1 MHNYNMIQ
9 PKHQL
14 SHNVP
19 AINQDYR
26 NILSEKKLLAQPPQH
41 LKTQDPKSHNVSVIV
56 NARTPSKDYL
66 TPIVFKSKKYME
78 ILTNNQGKDLFTN
91 N

>member
-1 MHNYNMIQ
+1 VRIKSESDAYYVNNNTNSLHNYNMIQ

-41 LKTQDPKSHNVSVIV
+41 LKT
-56 NARTPSKDYL
+56 
-66 TPIVFKSKKYME
+66 
-78 ILTNNQGKDLFTN
+78 
-91 N
+91 